1 MLTLV
6 LAELDILVIFDP
18 TLVKFIIANKILFLV
33 ALNAGLPD
41 IINPVELTWYA
52 VNTKLVCASIS
63 GDSTYWKLLK
73 THKCDP
79 VVGVSPYAVT
89 LKSRLLGDSNSITV

>member
-41 IINPVELTWYA
+41 IINPVELT
-52 VNTKLVCASIS
+52 
-63 GDSTYWKLLK
+63 
-73 THKCDP
+73 
-79 VVGVSPYAVT
+79 
-89 LKSRLLGDSNSITV
+89 